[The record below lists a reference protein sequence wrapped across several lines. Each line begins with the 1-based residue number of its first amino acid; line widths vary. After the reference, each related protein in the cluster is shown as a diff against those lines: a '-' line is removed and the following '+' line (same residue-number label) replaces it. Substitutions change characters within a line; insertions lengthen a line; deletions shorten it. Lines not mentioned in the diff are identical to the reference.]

1 MKKTISTIAIL
12 TIGYLTVQLNIGY
25 GQTMIYK
32 RDIISPE
39 TLTTAVKLNDPSN
52 YERTEAKSLNEV
64 NTKALRYFKKQ
75 YKDINN
81 EKWYTLTNGYLAEF
95 NGSSSNNL
103 VVYDKKGNW
112 KFTISYYDEKNLP
125 PEIRSIVKPVYYDYT
140 ISRVEEIHVDDKIIY
155 LVHIQNET
163 SLKTVRVCNGEMEL
177 MEEFNKQ

>member
-25 GQTMIYK
+25 AQAMIYK
-32 RDIISPE
+32 RDIINPE
-39 TLTTAVKLNDPSN
+39 TLTTVVKLNDPST
-52 YERTEAKSLNEV
+52 YERTEAKFLNEV

-75 YKDINN
+75 YKDIND
-81 EKWYTLTNGYLAEF
+81 EKWYTLSNGYLAEF
-95 NGSSSNNL
+95 NANSSKNL

-125 PEIRSIVKPVYYDYT
+125 PEIRSIVKPTYYDYT
-140 ISRVEEIHVDDKIIY
+140 ISRVEEIHVNDKIIY

-177 MEEFNKQ
+177 MEEFNRQ